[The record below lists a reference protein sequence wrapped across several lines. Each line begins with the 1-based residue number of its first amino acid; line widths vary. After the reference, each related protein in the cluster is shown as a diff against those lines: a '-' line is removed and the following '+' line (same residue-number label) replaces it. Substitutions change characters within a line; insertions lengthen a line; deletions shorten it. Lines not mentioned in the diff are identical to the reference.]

1 MSFLSNFWKRHRIL
15 WGYRSGAIGLT
26 NLNKQGSTRFF
37 KQFLDFHAGP
47 VSILAWSKEF
57 TNSVVS
63 GGEDGLV
70 NLWDVNSGRC
80 IKSLHT
86 GKNYFYYLRNCL
98 F

>member
-1 MSFLSNFWKRHRIL
+1 LKKKRHRIL

-26 NLNKQGSTRFF
+26 TLNKQGLNRFF

-47 VSILAWSKEF
+47 VSILAWSNQF
-57 TNSVVS
+57 TNIVVS

-70 NLWDVNSGRC
+70 NLWDINSGRC

-86 GKNYFYYLRNCL
+86 GKK
-98 F
+98 